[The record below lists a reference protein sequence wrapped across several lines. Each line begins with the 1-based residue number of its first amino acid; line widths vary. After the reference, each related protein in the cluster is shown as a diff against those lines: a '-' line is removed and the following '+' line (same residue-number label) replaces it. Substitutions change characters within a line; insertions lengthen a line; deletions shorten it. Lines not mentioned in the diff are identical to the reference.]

1 MYILKNAFRNI
12 ILSMDIS
19 NVKVKNKKE
28 KTLEFMNKVGLK
40 ENLAKRRVLRLS
52 GGEQQRIAIARSLSY
67 NPHIIIADEPTGN
80 LDKDTEDE
88 ILNIFKEL
96 AHKDNKCVIIVT
108 HSKNVCDKSDVVY
121 DLKDVN
127 EILKQKTNKKSSI

>member
-28 KTLEFMNKVGLK
+28 KALEFMNKVGLK

-67 NPHIIIADEPTGN
+67 NPHIIIADEPTGI